1 MAKTISI
8 SAEVDTTAVNVAVTA
23 APGSA
28 GIAVAYAMPSS
39 SVTLTNTSGGADVQ
53 YQVGGGAWKTLERN
67 SGITLQANLSTE
79 AIKLRRAVWE
89 GGACSAE
96 LAIDS
101 VPYIRAGNTALAS
114 MVTTAGG
121 NAVGISTGGR
131 TRRLGVDSIKGAQK
145 WFGNTIAGVTFNNA
159 AINGSAYRATYGL
172 TMVAEAPFYAVQ
184 LVYVN
189 MCNNAITG
197 LRAIVGVTET
207 ISTAVAANNAKPV
220 IGGTTYGVLA
230 PAGSVLGF
238 RPATWGGAGTMSC
251 GSSTVSQQFAVT
263 DIIPLNSVERVD
275 VPGALPAFTLR
286 LDHDPATGGRFSFVN
301 SSIGMRTATA
311 ENRGRVLQTFNYGAD
326 ALTNPNINLTLS
338 GEMHLIFPIFHYA
351 APSMTVAVCGDSNT
365 QNENLVTSVFTSW
378 GYRGCADASSPK
390 RPINY
395 MNLGAS
401 GKGSTEY
408 LARLQEII
416 SAGVAIDTL
425 VIAAPSPN
433 DGYVV
438 GVIACLF
445 SDHRSRAMEIVRFCR
460 ANNIPNLIWIP
471 LLPLGTL
478 TAAQDAYRVSF
489 NAWLTTIPG
498 TTTLDF
504 SALGDGA
511 SPEQWNPAYLYATD
525 GLKLHLNEFAIETV
539 CAPKLT
545 AALNAIA

>member
-8 SAEVDTTAVNVAVTA
+8 SAEVETTAVSVAVTA

-28 GIAVAYAMPSS
+28 GIAVAYALPSS
-39 SVTLTNTSGGADVQ
+39 SVMITNTSGSTDVQ
-53 YQVGGGAWKTLERN
+53 YQVGAAAWKALERN
-67 SGITLQANLSTE
+67 SGIALQINMSTE
-79 AIKLRRAVWE
+79 TLKLRRAVWE
-89 GGACSAE
+89 GGTCSAE
-96 LAIDS
+96 LVIDS
-101 VPYIRAGNTALAS
+101 IPLVRAGNSSVAT
-114 MVTTAGG
+114 MVTTGGG
-121 NAVGISTGGR
+121 NAVGISTGSR
-131 TRRLGVDSIKGAQK
+131 TRRLGVDSTKGAQK

-159 AINGSAYRATYGL
+159 FTSGSAYRATYGL

-207 ISTAVAANNAKPV
+207 IATNVAANNCKPV
-220 IGGTTYGVLA
+220 IGGTVYGTLA
-230 PAGSVLGF
+230 AAGSVLGF
-238 RPATWGGAGTMSC
+238 RPATWAGAATMSC
-251 GSSTVSQQFAVT
+251 GSSTVSQQFAVS
-263 DIIPLNSVERVD
+263 DIIPLNSVDRVD
-275 VPGALPAFTLR
+275 VPGALPAFTMR
-286 LDHDPATGGRFSFVN
+286 LDHDPATGGRFGFVN
-301 SSIGMRTATA
+301 TPASMRTATA
-311 ENRGRVLQTFNYGAD
+311 ENRGRILQTYGYGAD
-326 ALTNPNINLTLS
+326 AVTNPNINITFS

-351 APSMTVAVCGDSNT
+351 VPSMTVAVCGDSNT
-365 QNENLVTSVFTSW
+365 QNDSLTTSVFTSW
-378 GYRGCADASSPK
+378 GYRGCADASTPK

-395 MNLGAS
+395 LNLGAS

-408 LARLQEII
+408 IARLQEIVA
-416 SAGVAIDTL
+416 AGVTIDTL

-433 DGYVV
+433 DGYVI
-438 GVIACLF
+438 GTITRLF
-445 SDHRSRAMEIVRFCR
+445 SDHRSRAMEIVRYCR

-478 TAAQDAYRVSF
+478 TAAQDAYRVAF

-504 SALGDGA
+504 SVLGDGA
-511 SPEQWNPAYLYATD
+511 SPEQWNPAYLYTTD